1 MTPTLDKSQNAR
13 LFLLN
18 FHAAYPGSTS
28 SMFSE
33 CRTAS
38 GQSSYDLLADGIS
51 FKDRILD
58 LGCGDG
64 FLLSRLVDLSHQSD
78 HLVGIDISVD
88 ELQIA
93 RTRPQLAHVNESRV
107 FDRPP
112 FVQRFRY
119 HRKSSIFHAL
129 SPLES
134 ALDEASRVLAP
145 GGSFKGI
152 MGGGPACIDE
162 TNAVDLYL
170 ECLEELP
177 DAERCEIPQLSDIR
191 LRQPGGLRSVLRQ
204 HPAFCSF
211 KMTHHHVSQVVSFE
225 EAWTRLSQLYESSV
239 LTDNARSIVKRNFRS
254 RCADKFSR
262 RQIRLAWAVR
272 HFSVERTEY
281 IGT

>member
-1 MTPTLDKSQNAR
+1 M
-13 LFLLN
+13 LF
-18 FHAAYPGSTS
+18 H
-28 SMFSE
+28 
-33 CRTAS
+33 
-38 GQSSYDLLADGIS
+38 
-51 FKDRILD
+51 
-58 LGCGDG
+58 
-64 FLLSRLVDLSHQSD
+64 
-78 HLVGIDISVD
+78 
-88 ELQIA
+88 
-93 RTRPQLAHVNESRV
+93 
-107 FDRPP
+107 
-112 FVQRFRY
+112 
-119 HRKSSIFHAL
+119 
-129 SPLES
+129 PLES

-281 IGT
+281 IGTNLPSLECNSSLGQMPAVASPKYPARRPGAGRLAYQAHRRSSEAYLCNHGMLYSVHFVLLDPGYIAVSPT